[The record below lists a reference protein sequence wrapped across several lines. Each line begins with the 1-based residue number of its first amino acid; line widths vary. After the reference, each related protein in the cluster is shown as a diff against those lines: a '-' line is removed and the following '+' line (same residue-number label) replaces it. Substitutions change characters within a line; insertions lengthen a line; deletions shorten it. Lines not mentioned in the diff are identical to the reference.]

1 MRKRLL
7 HKQQE
12 NKLGPK
18 KWLQLQEPQLE
29 PLKKLQQ
36 LHRPLK
42 GRRLKPKLLKD
53 LRMLNQLKNKLLS
66 RSLKRY
72 LLKDLKMLN
81 QLKNKLL
88 RRSLKRHLLQK
99 RSMRRKLFLS
109 KPLQL
114 PSLQPRL
121 RRQRTNKLILLQLLK
136 RL

>member
-53 LRMLNQLKNKLLS
+53 LRMLK
-66 RSLKRY
+66 
-72 LLKDLKMLN
+72 